1 MKNEL
6 RIAVATVV
14 AGLAVG
20 VLAPLPAKAN
30 SAQIKVTHAVHKDT
44 GTKTAAQSASPK
56 APAAK
61 FRVAVMP
68 APKAATPSQSTLE
81 SPKFIHR

>member
-44 GTKTAAQSASPK
+44 GTKTAARSATSK
-56 APAAK
+56 TTASK

-68 APKAATPSQSTLE
+68 APHSGTSSQGNLA
-81 SPKFIHR
+81 SPKFIRR